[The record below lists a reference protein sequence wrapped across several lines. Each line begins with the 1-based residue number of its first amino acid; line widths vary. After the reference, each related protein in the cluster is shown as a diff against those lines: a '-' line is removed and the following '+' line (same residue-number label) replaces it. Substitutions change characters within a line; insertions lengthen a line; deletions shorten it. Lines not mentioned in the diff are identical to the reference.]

1 MAKYL
6 GGIEDSNIEIVG
18 ISQHFFS
25 SGFDIQYYNYQLD
38 TLAVQKLDIA
48 KSLVKVEEVS
58 AEIHSSPNRSATGA
72 LVGYLAGG
80 PVWGIIGAALSMLFS
95 VNWRMAG
102 GLQWNWI
109 RTNTW
114 HGKRPWTKENE
125 RYHQKQDRKT
135 GAMTF
140 YVLCCSR
147 NTS

>member
-6 GGIEDSNIEIVG
+6 GGIEDSNIEIIG

-48 KSLVKVEEVS
+48 KSIVKYEEVS
-58 AEIHSSPNRSATGA
+58 AEIHSSTNRSAT
-72 LVGYLAGG
+72 
-80 PVWGIIGAALSMLFS
+80 

-114 HGKRPWTKENE
+114 HGKRPWTKESE

-140 YVLCCSR
+140 YVLYCSR

>member
-72 LVGYLAGG
+72 LVGYLG
-80 PVWGIIGAALSMLFS
+80 
-95 VNWRMAG
+95 WRFAMELDKNEYMA
-102 GLQWNWI
+102 WKEAMD
-109 RTNTW
+109 
-114 HGKRPWTKENE
+114 KRK
-125 RYHQKQDRKT
+125 
-135 GAMTF
+135 
-140 YVLCCSR
+140 
-147 NTS
+147 

>member
-80 PVWGIIGAALSMLFS
+80 PVWGIIGAALSGTPAYEKH
-95 VNWRMAG
+95 V
-102 GLQWNWI
+102 
-109 RTNTW
+109 
-114 HGKRPWTKENE
+114 
-125 RYHQKQDRKT
+125 
-135 GAMTF
+135 
-140 YVLCCSR
+140 VLCELANGVC
-147 NTS
+147 NGIG

>member
-80 PVWGIIGAALSMLFS
+80 PVWGIIGAH
-95 VNWRMAG
+95 V
-102 GLQWNWI
+102 
-109 RTNTW
+109 
-114 HGKRPWTKENE
+114 
-125 RYHQKQDRKT
+125 
-135 GAMTF
+135 
-140 YVLCCSR
+140 VLCELANGWR
-147 NTS
+147 FAMELDKNEYMAWKEAMDKRK